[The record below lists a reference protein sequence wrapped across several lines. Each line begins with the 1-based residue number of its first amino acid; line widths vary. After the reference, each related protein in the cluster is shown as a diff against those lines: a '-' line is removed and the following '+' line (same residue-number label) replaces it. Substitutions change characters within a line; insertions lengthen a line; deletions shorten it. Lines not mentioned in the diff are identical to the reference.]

1 MKSEIKK
8 PNISSIFPMLT
19 FIVLAACIVLV
30 LIMGARLYKRSNER
44 DEADYYHRTVTSYVS
59 TRVSQSAVEGR
70 FFVGDFYEGK
80 PSEKGNTLFFTE
92 ELGGELYVTRLYCHD
107 GGLYELF
114 SPASA
119 DLDPE
124 AGERV
129 LPLESIDFTIEGGLL
144 LADIVFDDGESLTLR
159 MSLRVGGAQIEK

>member
-1 MKSEIKK
+1 MQCSFNSISAIVHNYVGKVK
-8 PNISSIFPMLT
+8 PASCFD
-19 FIVLAACIVLV
+19 AGYLV
-30 LIMGARLYKRSNER
+30 
-44 DEADYYHRTVTSYVS
+44 H
-59 TRVSQSAVEGR
+59 

-144 LADIVFDDGESLTLR
+144 LADIVFDDGESVTLR